1 MYKGKLGI
9 YVHIPFCV
17 RKCNYCDFL
26 SFGEKECKRMNKAGE
41 LYERYVGA
49 LCEEIEAYREPV
61 KEYAVGTIYF
71 GGGTPS
77 VLDEYLIIKILD
89 KLRDAFYVEE
99 NAEITIECNPKTTSF
114 EKFKAYLGAGINRLS
129 LGLQSTDDR
138 YLKMLG
144 RVHTYED
151 FLIQYEQAIA
161 AGFNN
166 INVDIISALPSQS
179 LHECEEDV
187 RRVVELKPAHISSY
201 GLIVEK
207 GTPLYND
214 KELLKS
220 LPTDETSV
228 KMYERTVELL
238 EQSGYRHYE
247 ISNYCRE
254 GMESRHNSS
263 YWTGTSYLGLGLG
276 ASSYFNNQR
285 FHNVTKIEEYFE
297 LLKDKQKGTQKNIS
311 ALGNESYVIERDM
324 KEFANIKPQCLWRE
338 VEKLTEKDRMEE
350 FMFLGLRM
358 MKGVS
363 FSEFEE
369 RFQRPL
375 EKVYKEAIEKH
386 KKAGLLREYEE
397 GGDIYLSLTK
407 KGIMVSNQV
416 FVDFIIE

>member
-26 SFGEKECKRMNKAGE
+26 SFGEKECQGMNAAGK
-41 LYERYVGA
+41 LYERYVRA
-49 LCEEIEAYREPV
+49 LCEEIEAYRELV
-61 KEYAVGTIYF
+61 KEYEVGTIYF

-77 VLDEYLIIKILD
+77 ILDEYLIIKILD
-89 KLRDAFYVEE
+89 KLRDTFSVSES
-99 NAEITIECNPKTTSF
+99 AEITIECNPGTTSL
-114 EKFKAYLGAGINRLS
+114 EKFKAYRGAGINRLS
-129 LGLQSTDDR
+129 LGLQSANNR

-144 RVHTYED
+144 RVHTYEE
-151 FLIQYEQAIA
+151 FLIQYEEAVA
-161 AGFNN
+161 AGFSN
-166 INVDIISALPSQS
+166 INVDIISALPGQS

-201 GLIVEK
+201 GLIVEE
-207 GTPLYND
+207 GTPLFND
-214 KELLKS
+214 KELLKN
-220 LPTDETSV
+220 LPTDEASV
-228 KMYERTVELL
+228 EMYERTVELL
-238 EQSGYRHYE
+238 EQCGYRHYE

-254 GMESRHNSS
+254 GMESEHNSS
-263 YWTGTSYLGLGLG
+263 YWTGRPYLGLGLG
-276 ASSYFNNQR
+276 ASSYFDNQR

-297 LLKDKQKGTQKNIS
+297 LLEVEQGGTEKNIS
-311 ALGNESYVIERDM
+311 ALREESYIIEQDM
-324 KEFANIKPQCLWRE
+324 EEFANIKPHCLWRE
-338 VEKLTEKDRMEE
+338 VEQLTEKDRMEE

-375 EKVYKEAIEKH
+375 KQVYKEAIEKH
-386 KKAGLLREYEE
+386 KGAGLLREYEE
-397 GGDIYLSLTK
+397 GGNSYLALTK